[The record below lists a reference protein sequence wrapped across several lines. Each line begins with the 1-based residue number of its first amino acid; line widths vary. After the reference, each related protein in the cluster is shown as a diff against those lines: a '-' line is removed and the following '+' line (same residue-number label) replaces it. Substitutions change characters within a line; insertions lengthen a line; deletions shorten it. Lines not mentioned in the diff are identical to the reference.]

1 VIHVN
6 ALCKHFDNG
15 NLEVLNNISFH
26 VDGGD
31 SVAIIGPSGCGKT
44 TLLYILSGLIR
55 HFSGTVIINEKEIK
69 CPSRKRAFILQDFG
83 LLPWKTV
90 WQNVCLGMKINGFP
104 KKEQDATAE
113 KLLHNLGLLQHK
125 DYYPARLSGGEK
137 QRVAIARALALKPE
151 ILLMDEPFSSLD
163 TFAREKLQDILIKI
177 WQANQLTII
186 IVTHNI
192 EEAVFLG
199 KKIIVLSG
207 RPASIKTI
215 IENPDAEKLSYRTAD
230 SFFATCKMVRKMVEA
245 I

>member
-1 VIHVN
+1 MIYAD

-15 NLEVLNNISFH
+15 NLEVLDNISFH
-26 VDGGD
+26 VDDGD
-31 SVAIIGPSGCGKT
+31 SIAIIGPSGCGKT

-55 HFSGTVIINEKEIK
+55 HFSGTVIINGKEIK
-69 CPSRKRAFILQDFG
+69 GPSRKTAFILQDFG

-90 WQNVCLGMKINGFP
+90 WQNVCLGMKINGFS
-104 KKEQDATAE
+104 KKEQNETAE
-113 KLLHNLGLLQHK
+113 KLLLNLGLLQHK

-137 QRVAIARALALKPE
+137 QRVAIARSLALNPE

-163 TFAREKLQDILIKI
+163 TFAREKLQNILTKI
-177 WQANQLTII
+177 WHANRLTMI

-215 IENPDAEKLSYRTAD
+215 INNPDAGELTYRTAD
-230 SFFATCKMVRKMVEA
+230 SFFATCKMVRKMVED